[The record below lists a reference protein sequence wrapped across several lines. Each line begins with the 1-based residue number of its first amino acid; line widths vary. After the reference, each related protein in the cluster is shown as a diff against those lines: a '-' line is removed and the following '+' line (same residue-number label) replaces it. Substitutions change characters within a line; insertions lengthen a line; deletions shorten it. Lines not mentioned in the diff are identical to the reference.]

1 SFPYSTRTPRLVPLT
16 LLHSL
21 PSPRSRCRH
30 APLSSRLSPRLSAV
44 AAAGLLSAL
53 ASLLSPCCV
62 ASPRRRR
69 LALPRVSVP
78 PNFFLTFCSKPAT
91 NPRIWRQRG
100 RIWWL
105 RGRTRRIRASTT
117 TRWGL
122 RRLDTFEVL
131 PRAGEYRCSTLRRCQ
146 APGAGGRETLS
157 CRPPRGAATGRRSC
171 CRTPLSDAT
180 GRRRCDHDDVPDKER
195 RSE

>member
-1 SFPYSTRTPRLVPLT
+1 M
-16 LLHSL
+16 
-21 PSPRSRCRH
+21 
-30 APLSSRLSPRLSAV
+30 
-44 AAAGLLSAL
+44 
-53 ASLLSPCCV
+53 
-62 ASPRRRR
+62 
-69 LALPRVSVP
+69 
-78 PNFFLTFCSKPAT
+78 
-91 NPRIWRQRG
+91 
-100 RIWWL
+100 

-180 GRRRCDHDDVPDKER
+180 GRRRCDHDDVPDKNR
-195 RSE
+195 RQACWRASGRIGEHPLHVQYQLRLTILKRTCRTTLIQTMIHSCSDLQTAICSPNVASC

>member
-1 SFPYSTRTPRLVPLT
+1 M
-16 LLHSL
+16 
-21 PSPRSRCRH
+21 
-30 APLSSRLSPRLSAV
+30 
-44 AAAGLLSAL
+44 
-53 ASLLSPCCV
+53 
-62 ASPRRRR
+62 
-69 LALPRVSVP
+69 
-78 PNFFLTFCSKPAT
+78 
-91 NPRIWRQRG
+91 
-100 RIWWL
+100 

-180 GRRRCDHDDVPDKER
+180 GRRRCDHDDVPDKNR
-195 RSE
+195 RQACWRASGRIGEHPLHVNYTEENLQDYIDPNNDTLMFRLADRHLLAECCIMLGMDKRATITTNWPEFRRRANIREGDICAFRFRITSKRSLVLTVHCL